1 MKKITISIFG
11 NQVFSEILKEL
22 KIFPNSLIIFNEN
35 YNSDLKSRI
44 LEDEIIVFF
53 LNEEN
58 KNDYY
63 KIEKQ
68 NLPILLVASASTK
81 IKKTNNFI
89 NQIITPFK
97 ILSFKSKI
105 TAILASNKF
114 KKSSIIELGKYT
126 INKNERKI
134 IQGNLELKLTE
145 KEIDF
150 LILFTQQ
157 NRPIKKDFILKGLW
171 KYSPETNTHT
181 VETHIHRL
189 RKKIFDKFQDSS
201 FIKNNEKGYYI

>member
-171 KYSPETNTHT
+171 NYSPETNTHT

-189 RKKIFDKFQDSS
+189 RKKIFDKFQDSN

>member
-11 NQVFSEILKEL
+11 NQVFSEILEEL

-171 KYSPETNTHT
+171 NYSPETNTHT

-189 RKKIFDKFQDSS
+189 RKKIFDKFQDSN